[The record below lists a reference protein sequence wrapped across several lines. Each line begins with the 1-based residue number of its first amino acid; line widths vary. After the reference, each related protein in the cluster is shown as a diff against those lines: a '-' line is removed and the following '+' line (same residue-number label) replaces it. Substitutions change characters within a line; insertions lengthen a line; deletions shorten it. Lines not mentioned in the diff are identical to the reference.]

1 MNRVWCFIISK
12 PLSASDLEELLNKG
26 KKFTSEWTAHENKLS
41 AEIKVLF
48 DRILFITV
56 NETISA
62 ASGCSI
68 DKLTRF
74 IKETEKQFNIELLNR
89 LLVAYKKNEK
99 VEVVHSS
106 KIKELLQTGIINENT
121 IVLNTSIANQ
131 NEFTN
136 WELPLKS
143 SWLNRYLIQ

>member
-1 MNRVWCFIISK
+1 MNRVWCYIISQ
-12 PLSASDLEELLNKG
+12 PLSETALQELLNMG
-26 KKFTSEWTAHENKLS
+26 KKFTNEWTAHENKLS

-48 DRILFITV
+48 DRILFVTV
-56 NETISA
+56 NEDITA

-74 IKETEKQFNIELLNR
+74 IKETEKHFGIELLNR
-89 LLVAYKKNEK
+89 LLVAYKLNDK

-106 KIKELLQTGIINENT
+106 RIKELIQNGTINENT
-121 IVLNTSIANQ
+121 VILHTAVSTQS
-131 NEFTN
+131 EFIN

-143 SWLNRYLIQ
+143 TWLSKYLTQ